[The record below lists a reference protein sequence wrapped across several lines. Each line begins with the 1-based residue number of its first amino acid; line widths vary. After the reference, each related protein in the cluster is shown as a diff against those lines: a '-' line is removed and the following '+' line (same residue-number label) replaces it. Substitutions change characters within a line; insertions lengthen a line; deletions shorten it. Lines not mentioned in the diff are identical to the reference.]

1 MRATVNED
9 SSYSY
14 KILLLRSGARVTR
27 EISHFAY
34 CFRTSTP
41 FRKKHS
47 DHFKDLHKL
56 TLLTHFDI
64 ILTSFLGGIINYVL
78 IHNSFW

>member
-9 SSYSY
+9 SSYLY

-27 EISHFAY
+27 EISHFQY
-34 CFRTSTP
+34 RFRTSTP
-41 FRKKHS
+41 FREKYS